1 MLQSFKMALKS
12 IWGNKMR
19 SFLTMLGIIIGVA
32 SVIILVSIVNGY
44 MSYMTESFASMG
56 VNQITVNYRSLP
68 SRTIDV
74 EEFYEFYEENQ
85 DLFQGM
91 TPSVSVSATVK
102 HGSDTMDATTVGGYS
117 EDQLSIKGYELS
129 CGRNL
134 LYSDMAS
141 RQKVAVVGAYVASEL
156 FGSPEKALGEKIKL
170 NGDNYTVVGVVEQQ
184 TESAADFDDGCTDDF
199 VWIPYSR
206 AAKIA
211 RNAVISNYTF
221 TSYDINDTDAC
232 TAALEEFLYSK
243 MKNDDLYSVTAM
255 SSLMDTLNDQIAMMS
270 MMLGGIAGISLLV
283 AGVGVMNI
291 MLVSVTERTRE
302 IGIRKALGAKKRVIL
317 QQFVI
322 EAAVTSTIGG
332 LAGILLGSL
341 ASVGIGML
349 MGIDAPPTVSAV
361 LVSFSVS
368 VGIGLVFGYMPA
380 SRAAGLPSTP
390 CGANKGQRKKVTNAH
405 SWIIMGK
412 DRMIGR
418 YIGNESCRHA
428 LRYHC

>member
-302 IGIRKALGAKKRVIL
+302 IGIRKSLGARTGSIL
-317 QQFVI
+317 LQFLSESAI
-322 EAAVTSTIGG
+322 ITLLGG
-332 LAGILLGSL
+332 LIGILIGVAGAFGICSL
-341 ASVGIGML
+341 IGFT
-349 MGIDAPPTVSAV
+349 AK
-361 LVSFSVS
+361 VS
-368 VGIGLVFGYMPA
+368 VGTVLGASMFSSAVGIFFGIYPA
-380 SRAAGLPSTP
+380 KKAAKLSP
-390 CGANKGQRKKVTNAH
+390 
-405 SWIIMGK
+405 I
-412 DRMIGR
+412 
-418 YIGNESCRHA
+418 EA
-428 LRYHC
+428 LRHE